1 MIDWKRIDAL
11 CDEVG
16 SDALPEIVELFLE
29 ETGAAVDALRAMAA
43 GTAPQGPPAGMAAR
57 MHFLAGS
64 AGQLGL
70 TDMSRIAAQG
80 ERDAM
85 AGRRVDP
92 AALVAAYDAER
103 RDLAAGLTAR
113 AA

>member
-11 CDEVG
+11 RDEVG
-16 SDALPEIVELFLE
+16 SEALPDIVALFLE

-43 GTAPQGPPAGMAAR
+43 GTAPLCPPAGMAAR

-70 TDMSRIAAQG
+70 SDMTRIAAQG
-80 ERDAM
+80 ERDAL
-85 AGRRVDP
+85 AGRDVDP
-92 AALVAAYDAER
+92 APVVAAYDEER
-103 RDLAAGLTAR
+103 TALAAGLTER